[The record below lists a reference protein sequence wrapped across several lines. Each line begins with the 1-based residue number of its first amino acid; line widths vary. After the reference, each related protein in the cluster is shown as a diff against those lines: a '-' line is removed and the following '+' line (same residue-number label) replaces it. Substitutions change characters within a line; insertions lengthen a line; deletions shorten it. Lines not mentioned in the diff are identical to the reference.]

1 MPHMWRST
9 DGTVLA
15 VMALSF
21 SGEET
26 YDQIDGAWL
35 TESDSHE
42 PRYAVIHRCAVSAAA
57 ARRGIMTLMF
67 EEGERIAREHG
78 SPEHP
83 RRHPTRRNIP
93 CRDS

>member
-1 MPHMWRST
+1 MAEDASYVAIGE

-35 TESDSHE
+35 TESDSRE
-42 PRYAVIHRCAVSAAA
+42 PRYAVIHRWSSIAVLSAPPPPAAA
-57 ARRGIMTLMF
+57 
-67 EEGERIAREHG
+67 
-78 SPEHP
+78 S
-83 RRHPTRRNIP
+83 
-93 CRDS
+93 